1 MDPEKETQ
9 IETPEELEAEKE
21 HLAEVKEDEIR
32 DSVVKEFGFDPE
44 EDKERI
50 DKLVAKEMGYKK
62 NLSTAIGQKV
72 KYREKANANK
82 SANPPKPE
90 SKEDDSTDVDSKIEA
105 ALEKDRL
112 EAMGYPDD
120 INEVIKNIAKIN
132 KISVRK
138 AAQDPYA
145 QSRIETWKKDNGA
158 DEAAVNRN
166 DKSGKGGSKAGD
178 DEIPDFDLT
187 TEEGRKSWDEWKEEQ
202 IKAGN

>member
-9 IETPEELEAEKE
+9 IETPEELEAEKT
-21 HLAEVKEDEIR
+21 HLAEVKEDDIR
-32 DSVVKEFGFDPE
+32 ASVIEEYGFDPE

-50 DKLVAKEMGYKK
+50 DKLVSKELGYKK
-62 NLSTAIGQKV
+62 SLSTAISQKI
-72 KYREKANANK
+72 KYREKSK
-82 SANPPKPE
+82 SVVPLHKQE
-90 SKEDDSTDVDSKIEA
+90 SGSDSPDIDSKIES

-112 EAMGYPDD
+112 EAMEYPDD
-120 INEVIKNIAKIN
+120 IKAVIKSVADIN

-138 AAQDPYA
+138 AATDPYV
-145 QSRIETWKKDNGA
+145 QSRIEQWQKDTGA

-166 DKSGKGGSKAGD
+166 DKGGKGGSSD

-187 TEEGRKSWDEWKEEQ
+187 TEEGRKDWDKWKEDQ